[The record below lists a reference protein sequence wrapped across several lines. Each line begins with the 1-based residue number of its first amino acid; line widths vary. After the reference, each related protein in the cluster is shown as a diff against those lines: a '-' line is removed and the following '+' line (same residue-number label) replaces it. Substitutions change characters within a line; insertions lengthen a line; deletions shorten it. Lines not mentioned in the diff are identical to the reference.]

1 MANPYTDLTMAL
13 AGVCQSA
20 KLVHQFSHQGV
31 ADENAMRTSLK
42 SLLNTAPSDTLD
54 VYGGD
59 LANLR
64 LGLTT
69 LLEQFGGHQGQFDA
83 ELGRYWMSLL
93 VLENKLNKN
102 TQAKSQLGV
111 RIGNLMRQHQHV
123 DLLDDQFL
131 ASVASVYVDVIS
143 PLGAK
148 IQVKGSPLYLQQIA
162 IHHRIRSALLCG
174 MRSAVLWRQCGGSRL
189 KLFFARK
196 AYFQTAQQLLASI
209 E

>member
-1 MANPYTDLTMAL
+1 MANPYYDLTIAL

-31 ADENAMRTSLK
+31 ANDSAMYASLN
-42 SLLNTAPSDTLD
+42 SLLTIAPENTLD
-54 VYGGD
+54 VYAGD
-59 LANLR
+59 LRNLR
-64 LGLTT
+64 LGLHT
-69 LLEQFGGHQGQFDA
+69 LLEQFGGNQGQFDA
-83 ELGRYWMSLL
+83 EIGRYWMSLL

-102 TQAKSQLGV
+102 AQAKAELGERIAHLV
-111 RIGNLMRQHQHV
+111 RQSQHV

-131 ASVASVYVDVIS
+131 ASVASVYVDIIS

-148 IQVKGSPLYLQQIA
+148 IHVKGSPLYLQQITM
-162 IHHRIRSALLCG
+162 HHRIRSALLCG
-174 MRSAVLWRQCGGSRL
+174 IRSAVLWRQCGGSRL

-196 AYFQTAQQLLASI
+196 SYYQMAQQLISSL